1 MIDCPNGDVRD
12 LLPEYL
18 NDRLAPARRAEVE
31 SHLAGCEACREELA
45 LLGDLRATIR
55 RAPVVNVAAIAAA
68 IPPHR
73 APVRRAWGSNWRA
86 AAAIAAIA
94 VGGTS
99 IALLQQSR
107 NSTSRALGPSDT
119 VVSAP
124 RVTREST
131 ASVAVGPTGVSPT
144 NPVVDTPRARRQ
156 IVVAQPAG
164 GRELAM
170 AGGALGD
177 LSDGELSTL
186 LSDIESLDAVPST
199 VVEGAEPISPSRD
212 GGLR

>member
-31 SHLAGCEACREELA
+31 SHLAGCESCREELA
-45 LLGDLRATIR
+45 LLGDLRATMR
-55 RAPVVNVAAIAAA
+55 RAPVVNVATIAAA
-68 IPPHR
+68 IPPYR
-73 APVRRAWGSNWRA
+73 APVRRTWGSDWRV

-99 IALLQQSR
+99 IALLQQ
-107 NSTSRALGPSDT
+107 NGSTTTRAVGPSDT
-119 VVSAP
+119 AVSAP
-124 RVTREST
+124 PVTREST
-131 ASVAVGPTGVSPT
+131 TSVAVGPTVSPDS
-144 NPVVDTPRARRQ
+144 PVVDTRRTRSE
-156 IVVAQPAG
+156 IVVTQPAG

-170 AGGALGD
+170 TGGALGD

-186 LSDIESLDAVPST
+186 LSDIESLDAVPSPD
-199 VVEGAEPISPSRD
+199 VEGAEPITPSRD

>member
-31 SHLAGCEACREELA
+31 AHLTGCEACREELA
-45 LLGDLRATIR
+45 LLGDLRATMR
-55 RAPVVNVAAIAAA
+55 RAPEVDVAAIATA
-68 IPPHR
+68 IPPYR
-73 APVRRAWGSNWRA
+73 APVRRTWGSNWRA

-99 IALLQQSR
+99 IALLQQSDS
-107 NSTSRALGPSDT
+107 NSTRALGPGDT
-119 VVSAP
+119 VASVP
-124 RVTREST
+124 PVTRESIPSMVVRLDSPRT
-131 ASVAVGPTGVSPT
+131 TRPSVVTLPS
-144 NPVVDTPRARRQ
+144 
-156 IVVAQPAG
+156 G

-186 LSDIESLDAVPST
+186 LSDIESLDALPST
-199 VVEGAEPISPSRD
+199 EVEGGEPLSPTRD
-212 GGLR
+212 GGQR

>member
-45 LLGDLRATIR
+45 LLGDLRATMR
-55 RAPVVNVAAIAAA
+55 RAPIVDVAAIAAA
-68 IPPHR
+68 IPPYR
-73 APVRRAWGSNWRA
+73 APVRRTWGSDWRV

-99 IALLQQSR
+99 IALLQQSG
-107 NSTSRALGPSDT
+107 STTTRALGPRDT
-119 VVSAP
+119 AVSAP
-124 RVTREST
+124 QVTREST
-131 ASVAVGPTGVSPT
+131 TSVAVGPTEVSPG
-144 NPVVDTPRARRQ
+144 NPVVETPRTRGQ
-156 IVVAQPAG
+156 IVVTQPAG

-199 VVEGAEPISPSRD
+199 DVEGAEPISPSRD